1 MFKLQ
6 NGDDAPEIELTN
18 TKGETWKLSDRLGKM
33 VVLHFCR
40 GEFCPT
46 PRGEIPYWDNFA
58 HIFDKMNCEIAF
70 LVNGGREEH
79 TQLAE
84 FMRLRSPILIDDD
97 GAVGEA
103 YGVYGV
109 NTPAIRDDYK
119 TYLAPSVYLID
130 AQGKVSCFWI
140 LSGPRGRPSPE
151 SILGI
156 LCYAQ
161 QNDWTY

>member
-1 MFKLQ
+1 MFKLH
-6 NGDDAPEIELTN
+6 NGDDAPEIQLTD
-18 TKGETWKLSDRLGKM
+18 TQGREWKLSDRRGKM

-58 HIFDKMNCEIAF
+58 HIFAKMNCEIAF

-79 TQLAE
+79 KEFAR
-84 FMRLRSPILIDDD
+84 FMRLRSPILVDED
-97 GAVGEA
+97 GAVGDA
-103 YGVYGV
+103 YNVYGV
-109 NTPAIRDDYK
+109 NTPVRGDYK

-130 AQGKVSCFWI
+130 AEGKIACFWI

-151 SILGI
+151 SLLGI

-161 QNDWTY
+161 ANGWKY

>member
-1 MFKLQ
+1 MFKLL
-6 NGDDAPEIELTN
+6 NGDAAPEIQLPSVNGKE
-18 TKGETWKLSDRLGKM
+18 WKLSDRLGKM
-33 VVLHFCR
+33 VILHFVR

-46 PRGEIPYWDNFA
+46 PRGEIAYWDNFA
-58 HIFDKMNCEIAF
+58 HIFARMNCEIAF
-70 LVNGGREEH
+70 LANGGKEEYRKYSEA
-79 TQLAE
+79 L
-84 FMRLRSPILIDDD
+84 RLRSPILIDED

-109 NTPAIRDDYK
+109 NTPVHGDLK

-130 AQGKVSCFWI
+130 AEGKVSCFWI

-151 SILGI
+151 SLLGI

-161 QNDWTY
+161 SNGWKY